1 MGLLEKSRA
10 ASKSKEVKPGPDP
23 KDLTKSELQFLL
35 KLIAQSA
42 FQGKDVQLVYDIAAK
57 LQKQSLG

>member
-1 MGLLEKSRA
+1 MGLLDKSKKAAKSRNIVP
-10 ASKSKEVKPGPDP
+10 EPN
-23 KDLTKSELQFLL
+23 DLIKSELQFLL

-57 LQKQSLG
+57 LQKQLLG